1 MKIPEPLTA
10 DEIRTAQATLAQIAN
25 CARPG
30 CPEFIRFRPGRGR
43 RQRFC
48 SGACRAKY
56 SRERARL
63 YRLWTRLHDTADL
76 PDPPLPT
83 KRVGQV
89 ADQVSWLLEGY
100 GGVGAIPGPG
110 TRSPAPQP
118 PPEAIYLETLV
129 SQHEEVIRRMAEMLE
144 FIDVVVDSVRKRRSL
159 VNPDEPQ
166 APQRRPRTRRAQR

>member
-10 DEIRTAQATLAQIAN
+10 EEIRTAQATLAQIAN

-56 SRERARL
+56 SRERTRL
-63 YRLWTRLHDTADL
+63 YRLWTRLNCTADL

-83 KRVGQV
+83 KEIGQLS
-89 ADQVSWLLEGY
+89 DQVSWLLEGY

-110 TRSPAPQP
+110 TRSPAPRP
-118 PPEAIYLETLV
+118 PPEAAIDFEALVPKLEEIL
-129 SQHEEVIRRMAEMLE
+129 RMMTEMLE
-144 FIDVVVDSVRKRRSL
+144 LIGSLRKRRSL

-166 APQRRPRTRRAQR
+166 AP